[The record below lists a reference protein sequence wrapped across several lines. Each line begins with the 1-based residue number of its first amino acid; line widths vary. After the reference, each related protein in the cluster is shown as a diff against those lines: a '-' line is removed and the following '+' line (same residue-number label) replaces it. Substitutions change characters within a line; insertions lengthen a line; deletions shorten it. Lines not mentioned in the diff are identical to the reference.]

1 MEPPY
6 IQTAASS
13 DGMSKQLMRDRDVPL
28 VDAVSYHNLKAGQT
42 YELRGCVMNK
52 ATGKVLTD
60 RRGDPVRSSLEF
72 TPDAPS
78 GLVELSF
85 TLDTT
90 VVNEGAELVVFEE
103 LYRNGVK
110 IAAHEDLANAQQTV
124 TVAKPRITTTAA
136 SEDGA
141 KTVVRDIDTTIID
154 TVSYEGLAPRCN
166 YTLVGTV
173 VNKADGR
180 PLIGEDNRPIT
191 SQADFVAEHADGT
204 VTLSFSLD
212 TSMLEVG
219 SELVIFEKL
228 LRSGEEIAV
237 HEDIEDERQTV
248 RLAPAAINTYASD
261 PLDGGKLIAA
271 HERTR
276 IFDAVSYEG
285 LRPGVTYEFV
295 GTLMNKEAKAPLR
308 TAQDEPARATCSFVP
323 EEAAGTVDVSFSFD
337 ASNVDAEREIVIF
350 EELYRNGRLLATHAD
365 YENTAQTVRVTPPS
379 IKTYASDMS
388 DGDKE
393 ITGDCMATVIDNVS
407 YAGLIPNEEYEID
420 GALMIDDGTL
430 EGRPALDAFGRP
442 ITAHIAFTPDSS
454 HGNVTVPFEIDA
466 TLLGDGTKLVVF
478 EKLFA
483 NDVLMAEHAD
493 LYDEDQTV
501 HVKPSKPETPPEEA
515 SPPDELTLTPFG
527 PSLKTGDS
535 TIWMLAACGLIG
547 GGAFGL
553 LAALRRKAFGSMH
566 DKK

>member
-1 MEPPY
+1 
-6 IQTAASS
+6 
-13 DGMSKQLMRDRDVPL
+13 
-28 VDAVSYHNLKAGQT
+28 
-42 YELRGCVMNK
+42 
-52 ATGKVLTD
+52 
-60 RRGDPVRSSLEF
+60 
-72 TPDAPS
+72 
-78 GLVELSF
+78 
-85 TLDTT
+85 
-90 VVNEGAELVVFEE
+90 
-103 LYRNGVK
+103 
-110 IAAHEDLANAQQTV
+110 
-124 TVAKPRITTTAA
+124 
-136 SEDGA
+136 
-141 KTVVRDIDTTIID
+141 
-154 TVSYEGLAPRCN
+154 
-166 YTLVGTV
+166 
-173 VNKADGR
+173 
-180 PLIGEDNRPIT
+180 
-191 SQADFVAEHADGT
+191 
-204 VTLSFSLD
+204 
-212 TSMLEVG
+212 MLEVG

-295 GTLMNKEAKAPLR
+295 GTLMNKEAKAPLL

-493 LYDEDQTV
+493 LHDEDQTV

-515 SPPDELTLTPFG
+515 SPPDELTLAPFG

-547 GGAFGL
+547 GAAFGL